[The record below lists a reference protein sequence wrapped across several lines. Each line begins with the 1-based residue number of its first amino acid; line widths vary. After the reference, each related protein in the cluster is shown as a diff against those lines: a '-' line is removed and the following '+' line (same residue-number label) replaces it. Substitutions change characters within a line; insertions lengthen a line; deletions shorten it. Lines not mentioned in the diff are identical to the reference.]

1 MACVLWQG
9 GKKLKTCIFRWRGRL
24 SKEHKEWDQFLKS
37 VTLAAVC
44 YFDGNWTHCPRMP
57 NLCWSVKKSR
67 RAGSPPQQ
75 CQKGSH
81 KRMGWDVTDLCPAQW

>member
-1 MACVLWQG
+1 MGGETACVLWQG

-37 VTLAAVC
+37 VTLATVC

-57 NLCWSVKKSR
+57 NSCWSVKKK
-67 RAGSPPQQ
+67 AVEQVLLQ
-75 CQKGSH
+75 DNIKKEVTKGW
-81 KRMGWDVTDLCPAQW
+81 GGT

>member
-1 MACVLWQG
+1 MGGETACVLWQG

-37 VTLAAVC
+37 VTLATVC

-57 NLCWSVKKSR
+57 NSCWSVKKKPSSR
-67 RAGSPPQQ
+67 FFSRTIS
-75 CQKGSH
+75 
-81 KRMGWDVTDLCPAQW
+81 KRKSRKDGVGRD